1 MYMLIVI
8 RYARVNLACHL
19 SKNLLAGVWRVGNY
33 KSYVYILSDTLPN
46 LFVKVHQGIL
56 HQVTCLHF

>member
-1 MYMLIVI
+1 MYMLIVR

-19 SKNLLAGVWRVGNY
+19 SKNLLAGVRRVGNY
-33 KSYVYILSDTLPN
+33 KSYVYILSDTLLN